1 MKNLIIENHYRIQS
15 IIKKMTGGY
24 NEDIE
29 QEVYIRTF
37 KNLNKYEE
45 RNKFSSWISVIT
57 ANICRDYLKSAF
69 FKNKKNTLYDEDMV
83 LSAKSNSQPERILT
97 QKERQKAVLKAV
109 NLLPSKLKKVIILYE
124 FEDLSYEQ
132 ISKKLNIPIGTVKS
146 RISNARKLLQSSLQ
160 FLLGDD

>member
-1 MKNLIIENHYRIQS
+1 
-15 IIKKMTGGY
+15 MTGGY

-69 FKNKKNTLYDEDMV
+69 FKNQKNTLYDEDMV
-83 LSAKSNSQPERILT
+83 LSAKSNNQPERILS

-109 NLLPSKLKKVIILYE
+109 DLLPSKLKKVIILYE

>member
-1 MKNLIIENHYRIQS
+1 
-15 IIKKMTGGY
+15 MTGGY

-83 LSAKSNSQPERILT
+83 LSAKSNNQPERILS

-109 NLLPSKLKKVIILYE
+109 DLLPSKLKKVIILYE

>member
-1 MKNLIIENHYRIQS
+1 
-15 IIKKMTGGY
+15 MTGGY

-29 QEVYIRTF
+29 QEVYIRTLR
-37 KNLNKYEE
+37 NLNKYEE

-57 ANICRDYLKSAF
+57 ANICRDYLRSAF
-69 FKNKKNTLYDEDMV
+69 FKNQKNTLFDEDIV
-83 LSAKSNSQPERILT
+83 LSAKSNNQPERILS

-109 NLLPSKLKKVIILYE
+109 DLLPSKLKKVIILYE

>member
-1 MKNLIIENHYRIQS
+1 
-15 IIKKMTGGY
+15 MTGGY

-69 FKNKKNTLYDEDMV
+69 FKNKKNTLYDEDIV
-83 LSAKSNSQPERILT
+83 LSAKSNNQPERILT

-132 ISKKLNIPIGTVKS
+132 ISKKLNIPTGTVKS

>member
-1 MKNLIIENHYRIQS
+1 
-15 IIKKMTGGY
+15 MTGGY

-29 QEVYIRTF
+29 QEVYIRTL

-69 FKNKKNTLYDEDMV
+69 FKNKKNTLYDEDIV
-83 LSAKSNSQPERILT
+83 LSAKSNNQPERILT

>member
-1 MKNLIIENHYRIQS
+1 
-15 IIKKMTGGY
+15 MTGGY

-69 FKNKKNTLYDEDMV
+69 FSFIKSLKITKIAKKIT
-83 LSAKSNSQPERILT
+83 
-97 QKERQKAVLKAV
+97 
-109 NLLPSKLKKVIILYE
+109 
-124 FEDLSYEQ
+124 
-132 ISKKLNIPIGTVKS
+132 
-146 RISNARKLLQSSLQ
+146 
-160 FLLGDD
+160 

>member
-1 MKNLIIENHYRIQS
+1 
-15 IIKKMTGGY
+15 MTGGY

-57 ANICRDYLKSAF
+57 ANICRDYLRSAF
-69 FKNKKNTLYDEDMV
+69 FKNQKNTLFDEDIV
-83 LSAKSNSQPERILT
+83 LSAKSNNQPERILT

-109 NLLPSKLKKVIILYE
+109 DLLPSKLKKVIILYE

>member
-1 MKNLIIENHYRIQS
+1 
-15 IIKKMTGGY
+15 MTGGY

-69 FKNKKNTLYDEDMV
+69 FKNIFNTLYDEDIV
-83 LSAKSNSQPERILT
+83 LSAKSNNQPERILT

>member
-1 MKNLIIENHYRIQS
+1 
-15 IIKKMTGGY
+15 MTGGY

-29 QEVYIRTF
+29 QEVYIRTL

-69 FKNKKNTLYDEDMV
+69 FKNKKNTLYDEDIV
-83 LSAKSNSQPERILT
+83 LSAKSNNQPERILT
-97 QKERQKAVLKAV
+97 QKERQKAILKAV
-109 NLLPSKLKKVIILYE
+109 DLLPSKLKKVIILYE

>member
-1 MKNLIIENHYRIQS
+1 
-15 IIKKMTGGY
+15 MTGGY

-97 QKERQKAVLKAV
+97 QKKRQKAVLKAV
-109 NLLPSKLKKVIILYE
+109 NLLPSKLKKVIILY
-124 FEDLSYEQ
+124 
-132 ISKKLNIPIGTVKS
+132 
-146 RISNARKLLQSSLQ
+146 
-160 FLLGDD
+160 

>member
-1 MKNLIIENHYRIQS
+1 
-15 IIKKMTGGY
+15 MTGGY

-69 FKNKKNTLYDEDMV
+69 FKNKKNTLYDEDIV
-83 LSAKSNSQPERILT
+83 LSAKSNNQPERILT

>member
-1 MKNLIIENHYRIQS
+1 
-15 IIKKMTGGY
+15 MTGGY

-37 KNLNKYEE
+37 KSLNKYEE

-69 FKNKKNTLYDEDMV
+69 FKKKKNTLYVEDIV

-109 NLLPSKLKKVIILYE
+109 DLLPSKLKKVIILYE

>member
-1 MKNLIIENHYRIQS
+1 
-15 IIKKMTGGY
+15 MTGGY

-69 FKNKKNTLYDEDMV
+69 FKNKKNTLYDEDIV
-83 LSAKSNSQPERILT
+83 LSAKSNNQPERILS

-109 NLLPSKLKKVIILYE
+109 DLLPSKLKKVIILYE

>member
-1 MKNLIIENHYRIQS
+1 
-15 IIKKMTGGY
+15 MTGGY

-69 FKNKKNTLYDEDMV
+69 FKNKKNTLYDEDIV
-83 LSAKSNSQPERILT
+83 LSAKSNNQPERILT

-109 NLLPSKLKKVIILYE
+109 DLLPSKLKKVIILYE

-146 RISNARKLLQSSLQ
+146 RISNARKLLQSSLK

>member
-1 MKNLIIENHYRIQS
+1 
-15 IIKKMTGGY
+15 MTGGY

-69 FKNKKNTLYDEDMV
+69 FKNKKNTLYDEDIV
-83 LSAKSNSQPERILT
+83 LSAKSNNQPERILT
-97 QKERQKAVLKAV
+97 QKERQKAILKAV

>member
-1 MKNLIIENHYRIQS
+1 
-15 IIKKMTGGY
+15 MTGGY

-57 ANICRDYLKSAF
+57 ANICRDYLRSAF
-69 FKNKKNTLYDEDMV
+69 FKNQKNTLFDEDIV
-83 LSAKSNSQPERILT
+83 LSAKSNNQTERILT

>member
-1 MKNLIIENHYRIQS
+1 M
-15 IIKKMTGGY
+15 
-24 NEDIE
+24 
-29 QEVYIRTF
+29 
-37 KNLNKYEE
+37 
-45 RNKFSSWISVIT
+45 
-57 ANICRDYLKSAF
+57 
-69 FKNKKNTLYDEDMV
+69 

-109 NLLPSKLKKVIILYE
+109 DLLPSKLKKVIILYE

>member
-1 MKNLIIENHYRIQS
+1 
-15 IIKKMTGGY
+15 MTGGY

-69 FKNKKNTLYDEDMV
+69 FKNKKNTLYDEDIV
-83 LSAKSNSQPERILT
+83 LSAKSNNQPERILT

-109 NLLPSKLKKVIILYE
+109 NLLPPKLKKVIILYE

>member
-1 MKNLIIENHYRIQS
+1 
-15 IIKKMTGGY
+15 MTGGY

-69 FKNKKNTLYDEDMV
+69 FKNKKNTLYDEDIV
-83 LSAKSNSQPERILT
+83 LSAKSNNQPERILT
-97 QKERQKAVLKAV
+97 QKERQKAILKAV
-109 NLLPSKLKKVIILYE
+109 DLLPSKLKKVIILYE

>member
-1 MKNLIIENHYRIQS
+1 
-15 IIKKMTGGY
+15 MTGGY

-69 FKNKKNTLYDEDMV
+69 FKNKKNTLYDEDIV
-83 LSAKSNSQPERILT
+83 LSAKSNNQPERILS

-109 NLLPSKLKKVIILYE
+109 DLLPSKLKKVIILYE

-146 RISNARKLLQSSLQ
+146 RISNARKLLQSSLK

>member
-1 MKNLIIENHYRIQS
+1 
-15 IIKKMTGGY
+15 MTGGY

-69 FKNKKNTLYDEDMV
+69 FKNKKNTLYDEDIV
-83 LSAKSNSQPERILT
+83 LSAKSNNQPERILT

-109 NLLPSKLKKVIILYE
+109 DLLPSKLKKVIILYE